1 MLDVFMKPCNYITL
15 SNYGEITWLLLLS
28 VWHIYGIW
36 QKSVICHFK
45 WVSYVSASTMFWW
58 SKHDLHTTINLHDKM
73 AMRPIMIYIVITLVL
88 VQCCSPKNL
97 GQLMF
102 NEPCNL
108 LSQNA
113 IFPHELWVACFI
125 YLAWSVYWK
134 QKSKALILNSINYAS
149 E

>member
-1 MLDVFMKPCNYITL
+1 MDVFMKPCNYITL

-102 NEPCNL
+102 NEPCNS
-108 LSQNA
+108 LSQKCN
-113 IFPHELWVACFI
+113 
-125 YLAWSVYWK
+125 YLTRIMGSLGYISKWKWSLFK
-134 QKSKALILNSINYAS
+134 ILVC
-149 E
+149 